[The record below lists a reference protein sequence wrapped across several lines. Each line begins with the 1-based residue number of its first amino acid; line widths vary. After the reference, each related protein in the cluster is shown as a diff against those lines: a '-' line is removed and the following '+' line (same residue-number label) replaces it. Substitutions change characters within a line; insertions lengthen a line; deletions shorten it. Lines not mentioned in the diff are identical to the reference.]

1 MASPPISLAE
11 SDTVLFRPT
20 KKRKIYRQ
28 RANEAEETSPA
39 TAVPPPPPAQSL
51 DELIASTTNGTLDI
65 QHVEMEGARVSVS
78 EILRLRKM
86 RRPKTGGVEFKASA
100 ALVKDQDGELVRD
113 ETSTELVSTDGSA
126 VRKFAP
132 QTGMVGDINKHM

>member
-100 ALVKDQDGELVRD
+100 A
-113 ETSTELVSTDGSA
+113 
-126 VRKFAP
+126 
-132 QTGMVGDINKHM
+132 